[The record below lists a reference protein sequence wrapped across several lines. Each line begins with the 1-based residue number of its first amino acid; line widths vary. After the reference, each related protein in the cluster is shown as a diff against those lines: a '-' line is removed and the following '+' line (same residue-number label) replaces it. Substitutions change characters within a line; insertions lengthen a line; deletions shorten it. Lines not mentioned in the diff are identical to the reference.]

1 VDTGYVSALAALAG
15 SSIGAFASLATTWL
29 NQSYQSKIQR
39 RSNERAHREQLFGDF
54 INEAASV
61 YSDAMVNKLDDPAGI
76 VNLYALKN
84 RLALLSNE
92 DIVNEAEKVLQTIMD
107 RYHGPKIK
115 FSESDPETQRQFDLL
130 RDFTKSCKREMTGY

>member
-1 VDTGYVSALAALAG
+1 MDTGYISALAALAG

-39 RSNERAHREQLFGDF
+39 RSNERSHREQLFGDF

-61 YSDAMVNKLDDPAGI
+61 YTDAMVNKLEDPAGL
-76 VNLYALKN
+76 VNLYALKS

-92 DIVNEAEKVLQTIMD
+92 DIVSEAEKVLKIIMD
-107 RYHGPKIK
+107 RYYEPKIK
-115 FSESDPETQRQFDLL
+115 FSELDPETRSQFDLL
-130 RDFTKSCKREMTGY
+130 RDFTISCKTEMRGY